1 MLKLRT
7 PAFKC
12 GWIGQKQKI
21 IRIFANYFLLLYY
34 ICTIRLLHIMR
45 IIFEDTALEELYT
58 HGTTTNSKYKKLPKD
73 VVKQYIKV
81 VNYIRASRRLEDL
94 FYIKSLHYEKKKG
107 NLNGVDAV
115 WINKQYRLL
124 FNSSP
129 NEEGIIV
136 NALLFEIS
144 KHYE

>member
-1 MLKLRT
+1 M
-7 PAFKC
+7 
-12 GWIGQKQKI
+12 
-21 IRIFANYFLLLYY
+21 N
-34 ICTIRLLHIMR
+34 
-45 IIFEDTALEELYT
+45 IIFEDKALEELYT
-58 HGTTTNSKYKKLPKD
+58 DGSTKSHQYHKLSKD
-73 VVKQYIKV
+73 VIKQYIKV
-81 VNYIRASRRLEDL
+81 VNFLKAARRLEDL

-107 NLNGVDAV
+107 DLNGVDAV

-124 FNSSP
+124 FNGSA